1 MSRPKKTEPG
11 HERACHRWRRTME
24 ERYGGKEGL
33 HRKMQEM
40 GAIGGRAG
48 CTGGFYGDPERAAIA
63 GARGGN
69 RSRRGLKLL
78 SKEPDGTLKYQ
89 VIKTG
94 EILFLKDG
102 EHYMAGKKY
111 TAEEWANLQKD
122 K

>member
-1 MSRPKKTEPG
+1 MVGTRAGGLRARNTNYKLNGRDFYSRIG
-11 HERACHRWRRTME
+11 S
-24 ERYGGKEGL
+24 L
-33 HRKMQEM
+33 
-40 GAIGGRAG
+40 GGRAG
-48 CTGGFYGDPERAAIA
+48 HTGGFYDNPERAVIA
-63 GARGGN
+63 GARGGS

>member
-1 MSRPKKTEPG
+1 MSGT
-11 HERACHRWRRTME
+11 HA
-24 ERYGGKEGL
+24 GGIKARDTNYKRSG
-33 HRKMQEM
+33 RDFFSRI

-102 EHYMAGKKY
+102 EHFVAGKKY